1 MSKLV
6 SKVKEEIRKIL
17 PPTIFFFVTLHMIA
31 LIRSLMLKGT
41 GIPVA
46 SSVTVAALT
55 LGKAVLI
62 VDAFPFVNRY
72 PDKPLAY
79 NVAWKTVIYS
89 VAATFIHYLENL
101 YDFWKETG
109 GLAAGNEKLLANI
122 VWAHYW
128 ATEILLVAILL
139 CIARDQV
146 GPIPIPHRRIGEGVK
161 YQVTRT
167 GFWVSGFGFQVSGF
181 SRGRGGY
188 RGVSEREKW
197 QGFGFLVR
205 MRDSRYLEHASA
217 SGADAH
223 WFHELLEKDLSGMDR
238 VEQFLAR
245 HKSS

>member
-101 YDFWKETG
+101 YDFWKEPAASRQATKNCLPISCGLITG
-109 GLAAGNEKLLANI
+109 RPKFCWLQSFS
-122 VWAHYW
+122 
-128 ATEILLVAILL
+128 

-181 SRGRGGY
+181 RCRVFSSDARFEISRTC
-188 RGVSEREKW
+188 
-197 QGFGFLVR
+197 VR
-205 MRDSRYLEHASA
+205 I
-217 SGADAH
+217 GC
-223 WFHELLEKDLSGMDR
+223 
-238 VEQFLAR
+238 
-245 HKSS
+245 